1 MHKLAVGRNP
11 VMKIDFSFYIAILL
25 ALFTRQI
32 DVYLTYLIAIIIH
45 ECGHL
50 IMASVFKWEVEELR
64 ISAIGGFLTFTNDLS
79 KPAVQTFLVALSGI
93 IFNVILGTTLFAL
106 NGPPSLVYTQFAI
119 AIFNLLPIAPLDGS
133 KLMQS
138 LLRGVFDYKTV
149 LNITKVANIIFLF
162 IFALGIIALRME
174 QYFIVAIVLAI
185 LVGKFQATVPYVYER
200 YKIQQVSHQ
209 VRNCRET

>member
-1 MHKLAVGRNP
+1 
-11 VMKIDFSFYIAILL
+11 MKIDFSFYIAILL

-50 IMASVFKWEVEELR
+50 IMASFFKWEVEELR
-64 ISAIGGFLTFTNDLS
+64 ISAIGGFLTFKNDLS
-79 KPAVQTFLVALSGI
+79 KPAVQTFLVAISGI
-93 IFNVILGTTLFAL
+93 IFNLILGVILFAL
-106 NGPPSLVYTQFAI
+106 NGPASLIYTQFAI

-138 LLRGVFDYKTV
+138 LLRGIFDYKTV
-149 LNITKVANIIFLF
+149 LNIMKVANIIFLF
-162 IFALGIIALRME
+162 VFALGIVALRME

-185 LVGKFQATVPYVYER
+185 LVGKFQATVPYIYER
-200 YKIQQVSHQ
+200 YKIQQGS
-209 VRNCRET
+209 N

>member
-1 MHKLAVGRNP
+1 
-11 VMKIDFSFYIAILL
+11 MKIDFSFYIAVLL

-50 IMASVFKWEVEELR
+50 IIASFFKWEVEELR
-64 ISAIGGFLTFTNDLS
+64 ISAIGGFLTFKNDLS
-79 KPAVQTFLVALSGI
+79 KPAAQTFVVAMSGI
-93 IFNVILGTTLFAL
+93 IFNLIFGVILFAL
-106 NGPPSLVYTQFAI
+106 NGPASLIYTQFAI

-133 KLMQS
+133 KLVQS
-138 LLRGVFDYKTV
+138 LLRGIFDYKTV
-149 LNITKVANIIFLF
+149 LNIMKVANIIFLF
-162 IFALGIIALRME
+162 VFALGIIALRLE

-200 YKIQQVSHQ
+200 YKVQQGS
-209 VRNCRET
+209 N